1 MEDNQRT
8 DCSFR
13 LSLKI
18 ITVTEAYAFM
28 HPIIDNTALLIAPH
42 GYRAISSQAGKPMP
56 LWTQGN
62 PPVTQDHPLIPSPSQ
77 ADGGNPAGGRQ
88 IFTDQEKAILNFFL
102 PLIR

>member
-28 HPIIDNTALLIAPH
+28 HPIIDNTALLIAPL
-42 GYRAISSQAGKPMP
+42 G
-56 LWTQGN
+56 
-62 PPVTQDHPLIPSPSQ
+62 PSIKSIEI
-77 ADGGNPAGGRQ
+77 RR
-88 IFTDQEKAILNFFL
+88 ILKDNGQW
-102 PLIR
+102 INNGIVK

>member
-28 HPIIDNTALLIAPH
+28 HPIIDNAALLIAPH
-42 GYRAISSQAGKPMP
+42 FM
-56 LWTQGN
+56 L
-62 PPVTQDHPLIPSPSQ
+62 
-77 ADGGNPAGGRQ
+77 
-88 IFTDQEKAILNFFL
+88 L
-102 PLIR
+102 PIDSEGVWIG